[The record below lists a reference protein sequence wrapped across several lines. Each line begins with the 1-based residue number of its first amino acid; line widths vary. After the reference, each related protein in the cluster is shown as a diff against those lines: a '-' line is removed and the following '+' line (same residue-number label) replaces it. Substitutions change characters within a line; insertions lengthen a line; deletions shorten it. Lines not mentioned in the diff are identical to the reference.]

1 MSAKVTRLDSKRDI
15 EAIEWAKELR
25 ETESWFQSQRFRQI
39 TRLHTAYEVV
49 ALRGNARE
57 DHAIAK
63 QAAIKMYD
71 TLQRLFKEKKQEI
84 TYGPFSPTGAVRA
97 VMEGIKILYLGG
109 WSTSAR
115 GSDSEDPGA
124 DLANYA
130 LDRVPK
136 EGASWVRALLHQDE
150 VQRSNRMRMT
160 SAPVTEASITF
171 ATWLRNSWKTRS
183 APFTLKTKDRG
194 ARFADIRVKR
204 FWSLRL
210 K

>member
-1 MSAKVTRLDSKRDI
+1 M
-15 EAIEWAKELR
+15 
-25 ETESWFQSQRFRQI
+25 
-39 TRLHTAYEVV
+39 
-49 ALRGNARE
+49 RGNARE
-57 DHAIAK
+57 DYTIAR
-63 QAAIKMYD
+63 QAADKMYD
-71 TLQRLFKEKKQEI
+71 HLQRLFKTKKQEI
-84 TYGPFSPTGAVRA
+84 TYGPFSSTGAVRA

-136 EGASWVRALLHQDE
+136 EGASWVRALMHQDE

-160 SAPVTEASITF
+160 SAQRKKTAAIEFSPPLIIPDGDTGHGGEHHI
-171 ATWLRNSWKTRS
+171 RNLVKKFVENKIGAIHIEDQRPGCKVCGHRGRRS
-183 APFTLKTKDRG
+183 SSP
-194 ARFADIRVKR
+194 
-204 FWSLRL
+204 RL